1 VAVFCKRILRQSV
14 VLQFLAVG
22 NALKPDGIHRVADE
36 AQVVGVDP
44 DVEEA
49 VKPFREFR
57 IEAEALNEILP
68 AVHTLP

>member
-1 VAVFCKRILRQSV
+1 LEPNGV
-14 VLQFLAVG
+14 
-22 NALKPDGIHRVADE
+22 PRVADE
-36 AQVVGVDP
+36 AQIVGVDP